1 MLIRD
6 FCRIGN
12 KLYEIRKQKG
22 MSRAEV
28 AERAGLSDRTYADI
42 ERGSV
47 NMRIETALR
56 VCDALRITPD
66 EAFTEEPDIS
76 SSNKLNNVL
85 ERLEDCTD
93 SEKET
98 VAEFINV
105 YLKSLNK

>member
-1 MLIRD
+1 MKM
-6 FCRIGN
+6 IG
-12 KLYEIRKQKG
+12 LREIRKQKG
-22 MSRAEV
+22 LSRSEV

-47 NMRIETALR
+47 NMRIETALK

-66 EAFTEEPDIS
+66 EAFTENVNINI
-76 SSNKLNNVL
+76 SNKLDDIL
-85 ERLEDCTD
+85 SRLESCTD

-98 VAEFINV
+98 AVELINV